1 MLMSNEFVTL
11 QAFLSYILWLT
22 TVITTQ
28 RKLKEEDCRKCKANL
43 RYIVSS
49 DSLGKGKIVSIIL
62 KHFFIDKLFSRTA
75 NLDTPLT
82 MNGS

>member
-1 MLMSNEFVTL
+1 MNNEFVTM
-11 QAFLSYILWLT
+11 QASLSYILWLT
-22 TVITTQ
+22 TVIAAQ
-28 RKLKEEDCRKCKANL
+28 RKVKEEDCHKFEANL

-49 DSLGKGKIVSIIL
+49 DSLGKNKILSIIL
-62 KHFFIDKLFSRTA
+62 KHLFIDKLFSRTA